1 MSSIISPSISGIIP
15 GVSQAVSIS
24 GTSAQSSA
32 LGSNTTAAMLCA
44 TVACF
49 VALGTSPTAVANT
62 SLFLPANVPVF
73 VGVQGGH
80 KVAVIGTSGTL
91 YITEAS

>member
-1 MSSIISPSISGIIP
+1 MSSIIDRNIPGIIP
-15 GVSQAVSIS
+15 GVSQSVAIS
-24 GTSAQSSA
+24 GSSAQSGA
-32 LGSNTTAAMLCA
+32 LGANTVAAMLCA

-49 VALGTSPTAVANT
+49 VAVGASPTAALNT

-73 VGVQGGH
+73 VGVQGGF

-91 YITEAS
+91 YITEAA